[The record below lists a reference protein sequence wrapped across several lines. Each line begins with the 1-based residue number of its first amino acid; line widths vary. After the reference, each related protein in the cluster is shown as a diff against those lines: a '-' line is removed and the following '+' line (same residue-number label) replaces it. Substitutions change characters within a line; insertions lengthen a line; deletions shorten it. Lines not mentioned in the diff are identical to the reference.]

1 LPVVRAGQKRD
12 VVRGEAVRTHQQAFS
27 VGFKNIRRY
36 RSYECKGFSERYNPT
51 SPVCSSDHAVLTA
64 AVCSVRAHSYKVNWC
79 PLHPNM
85 KTVRHPNAQFS
96 SSSYSILLFVK
107 QFLRHFSLKHP
118 VSLRTFRTLIILK
131 HILPF
136 IMLKDADAC
145 FQQNLQ
151 CLGKEN

>member
-1 LPVVRAGQKRD
+1 MPVVRAREKRD
-12 VVRGEAVRTHQQAFS
+12 FVRGEAVRTHQQAFS
-27 VGFKNIRRY
+27 VGFKNIRRD
-36 RSYECKGFSERYNPT
+36 RSYECKGFSERYNPA
-51 SPVCSSDHAVLTA
+51 SPVYSSDHAVPNA
-64 AVCSVRAHSYKVNWC
+64 AVFSVRAHSYKVNWC
-79 PLHPNM
+79 LLHPNR

-96 SSSYSILLFVK
+96 SFSYSILLFVK

-118 VSLRTFRTLIILK
+118 VSLRTFRTQIILK

-151 CLGKEN
+151 YLGKEN